1 MTTQSG
7 GPNISAQL
15 VKELRERTG
24 AGFSACR
31 DALVET
37 KGEIEA
43 AINVLRKKGQAA
55 AQKKA
60 QRATSEG
67 MVGYYIHAGGKIGV
81 LVEVNCESD
90 FVARTE
96 DFQKLCHDVAMH
108 IAALDPRF
116 LKREEVTQ
124 EILDRER
131 DIYKDQAKQT
141 GKPET
146 VIEKIVNG
154 KMEKFY
160 EENCLYEQHFIRD
173 EGVTVKELIDL
184 TIAKVGENIAV
195 RRFARFKVGE
205 GDGAGACGWAGG
217 CWGCAGAGLRVTA
230 MAHRARRCRAKARRH
245 KKLSA
250 TARRGGP
257 FHFGARRGTRLAE
270 ETGGA
275 AGWRCE
281 SLLQCARAGGKMA

>member
-1 MTTQSG
+1 M
-7 GPNISAQL
+7 
-15 VKELRERTG
+15 
-24 AGFSACR
+24 
-31 DALVET
+31 
-37 KGEIEA
+37 
-43 AINVLRKKGQAA
+43 LRKKGQAA

-141 GKPET
+141 GKPEN

-173 EGVTVKELIDL
+173 EGVTVKELIDQ

-205 GDGAGACGWAGG
+205 ARM
-217 CWGCAGAGLRVTA
+217 GLAPAAPV
-230 MAHRARRCRAKARRH
+230 
-245 KKLSA
+245 
-250 TARRGGP
+250 
-257 FHFGARRGTRLAE
+257 
-270 ETGGA
+270 A
-275 AGWRCE
+275 AGDVP
-281 SLLQCARAGGKMA
+281 APA